1 MLSNRFTIML
11 IPEKGVSTRSY
22 SISKISVVISL
33 AATFG
38 FLSMFGFLLHNYIIH
53 YGLSSTNTSLTH
65 ENASM
70 KNEMASL
77 LSRLKDVQRSL
88 DKVNQFYTKLKVWSN
103 VEDLS
108 GNSTNNKSRKGIGPI
123 SDEEY
128 AFSNQTQLSGEE
140 EIVPRAINESSLI
153 FKDVFSKIDL
163 LDRVSASQLINM
175 QTLMK
180 SLTERMDVLSSR
192 PNISPAKGWITSLFG
207 MRMSPFT
214 GRKTF
219 HAGLDVAAAIG
230 TPIIAPAEGIVVFTG
245 RKGSYGN
252 SVIID
257 HDNGIVTLYAHIHE
271 MFVRVGQ
278 KVKRGDRIA
287 SIGNTGRSTGPHL
300 HYEVIENGR
309 SINPISFILD

>member
-1 MLSNRFTIML
+1 ML